1 MSKNTKMQMASPPHI
16 GKELKDLYLDSYG
29 LTISEFSRKIGV
41 NRAFISKVINGK
53 AGISPAMAL
62 RLAKAFGTTDTFWLN
77 MQQDYDLWN
86 AKKIT
91 DLSKVT
97 VFVTSNQKV

>member
-1 MSKNTKMQMASPPHI
+1 
-16 GKELKDLYLDSYG
+16 
-29 LTISEFSRKIGV
+29 
-41 NRAFISKVINGK
+41 
-53 AGISPAMAL
+53 MAL
-62 RLAKAFGTTDTFWLN
+62 RLAKAFGTSDTFWLN